1 MSQTPVTCDPPA
13 SAPQAAAPA
22 SPEPL
27 GPKAWIRALEMT
39 APAARDPLLTLP
51 LVIDDC
57 ARRFGDAPA
66 LLSDTQRLS
75 HRELALRTHRYA
87 RWALAQGLG
96 KGEVVCLLMEN
107 CPEYLAA
114 WVGLNRAGVV
124 VALINIHLRG
134 NALLHAITIAQP
146 RHILIGDSLWPELAA
161 ALDGQVPA
169 ARLWSLGDGSDA
181 AAAPAPGEHAT
192 ASAALDPVLAA
203 LDDTALTAAECP
215 LPSGAD
221 RALLI
226 YTSGTTGL
234 PKAAN
239 VSHNRVMQWSHWFAG
254 MLATGPSDR
263 MYNCLPMYHSV
274 GGIVAVG
281 SALVTGGSAVIRR
294 RFSARQFWD
303 DVVRWDC
310 TLFQYIGEL
319 CRILVKEPVRAGETA
334 HRIRIACGNGLGGDI
349 WERFRDRFRIP
360 SILEFYAATEAN
372 FSLYNCEGKPGSLGR
387 VPPFLARRFG
397 VALVRFDVDAD
408 APVRDAAGRC
418 VRCDADE
425 PGEAISQVSG
435 DTANP
440 GRRFEGYTDA
450 RATSGKILRDVFEP
464 GDAWY
469 RSGDLMRRDSA
480 GFYYFVDRIGDT
492 FRWKG
497 ENVSTTE
504 VAAILCASA
513 GVTDALVYGV
523 AVPGHDGRAGMA
535 ALVTGPGFAL
545 DALWT
550 HVEQSLPRYARP
562 LFVRLLSEIDMT
574 GTFKPRKADLVKT
587 GFDPSATGDPLYLN
601 DPQQRRFVPL
611 DAEAIARLAAG
622 GWRV

>member
-1 MSQTPVTCDPPA
+1 MSESPVTHEPPTGPP
-13 SAPQAAAPA
+13 SAAEPTATD
-22 SPEPL
+22 PL
-27 GPKAWIRALEMT
+27 GPKAWVRALELT

-51 LVIDDC
+51 LVIDAC
-57 ARRFGDAPA
+57 GQRYGDAPA
-66 LLSDTQRLS
+66 LLSDGQRMS

-87 RWALAQGLG
+87 RWALHEQLA
-96 KGEVVCLLMEN
+96 KGEVVCLVMEN

-134 NALLHAITIAQP
+134 NALLHAITLARP
-146 RHILIGDSLWPELAA
+146 RHVLIGASLCDELAG
-161 ALDGQVPA
+161 ALHGQVGD

-181 AAAPAPGEHAT
+181 AAAPARP
-192 ASAALDPVLAA
+192 SAPAPLDPVLAA
-203 LDDTALTAAECP
+203 LDDGPLTAEECP
-215 LPSGAD
+215 LPGGAD

-319 CRILVKEPVRAGETA
+319 CRILVKEPVRANETA

-360 SILEFYAATEAN
+360 AILEFYAATEAN

-418 VRCDADE
+418 IRCAADE
-425 PGEAISQVSG
+425 VGEALSQVSG
-435 DTANP
+435 DAANP

-504 VAAILCASA
+504 VAAALCACP

-535 ALVTGPGFAL
+535 ALVTTPGFSL
-545 DALWT
+545 EALWA
-550 HVEQSLPRYARP
+550 HAEQSLPKYARP
-562 LFVRLLSEIDMT
+562 LFVRLLREIDMT
-574 GTFKPRKADLVKT
+574 GTFKPRKADLVKA
-587 GFDPSATGDPLYLN
+587 GFDPAATADPLYLN
-601 DPQQRRFVPL
+601 DAQQRRFVPL
-611 DAEAIARLAAG
+611 DADAIAGLAAA